1 MVNTIR
7 EVRAMT
13 PTEHIKTAREFL
25 EASDREFEAGDE
37 LQGSEKLWGAATH
50 ALRAAMQSE
59 GRTGGKHHELREA
72 VQRLADERSDPAIQ
86 SGFAI
91 AEKFHA
97 NFYHGF
103 MEDYQIESDRPL
115 VHDFVERILLDR
127 PPIARKS
134 PSPGRGR

>member
-1 MVNTIR
+1 
-7 EVRAMT
+7 MT

-25 EASDREFEAGDE
+25 EASDREFEVGDE

-50 ALRAAMQSE
+50 ALRAAMLSE

-72 VQRLADERSDPAIQ
+72 AQRLADERNDPAIQ

-103 MEDYQIESDRPL
+103 MEDYQIESDRPI
-115 VHDFVERILLDR
+115 VHDFVDRILFDR
-127 PPIARKS
+127 PPIARES
-134 PSPGRGR
+134 PTPGKGS

>member
-1 MVNTIR
+1 
-7 EVRAMT
+7 MT

-50 ALRAAMQSE
+50 ALRVATRPGGQSI
-59 GRTGGKHHELREA
+59 GKHRELSA
-72 VQRLADERSDPAIQ
+72 AAKQLALERDDPAIQ

-103 MEDYQIESDRPL
+103 MEHYEIESARPI
-115 VHDFVERILLDR
+115 VRNFVERILYQLSITR
-127 PPIARKS
+127 PES
-134 PSPGRGR
+134 G

>member
-1 MVNTIR
+1 
-7 EVRAMT
+7 MT
-13 PTEHIKTAREFL
+13 PTAHIKTAREFL

-50 ALRAAMQSE
+50 ALRAAAQPGGQSI
-59 GRTGGKHHELREA
+59 GKHRELSA
-72 VQRLADERSDPAIQ
+72 AAKQLALERDDPAIQ

-103 MEDYQIESDRPL
+103 MEDYEIESARPI
-115 VHDFVERILLDR
+115 VRNFVERILLDR
-127 PPIARKS
+127 PPIARES

>member
-1 MVNTIR
+1 
-7 EVRAMT
+7 MT

-50 ALRAAMQSE
+50 ALRAAIQPSGQSI
-59 GRTGGKHHELREA
+59 GKHRELSWA
-72 VQRLADERSDPAIQ
+72 AKQLALERDDPAIQ

-103 MEDYQIESDRPL
+103 MEDYEIESARPI
-115 VHDFVERILLDR
+115 VRNFVERILFDR
-127 PPIARKS
+127 PPMVTEF
-134 PSPGRGR
+134 PPPGSET

>member
-1 MVNTIR
+1 
-7 EVRAMT
+7 MT
-13 PTEHIKTAREFL
+13 PTEHIRTAREFL

-37 LQGSEKLWGAATH
+37 LQASEKLWGAATH
-50 ALRAAMQSE
+50 ALRAAMQAE

-72 VQRLADERSDPAIQ
+72 AQRLADERNDPTIQ

-103 MEDYQIESDRPL
+103 MEDFQIESDRPL
-115 VHDFVERILLDR
+115 VHDFVDRILFDR
-127 PPIARKS
+127 PPMVTEF
-134 PSPGRGR
+134 PPPGGES